1 MGRWA
6 MYRRRGGS
14 VTPSGLLILSVV
26 NSGDDTN
33 FFVTLSG
40 PPDFGSGEN
49 PLDLLIDGTE
59 LTSVLPDAGNVIAVQ
74 TVSPVSP
81 SGAWELI
88 GVLLPGSPLLF
99 PQSGSY

>member
-26 NSGDDTN
+26 NTGDDVN
-33 FFVTLSG
+33 FLVTLSG
-40 PPDFGSGEN
+40 PPDFGVGTV
-49 PLDLLIDGTE
+49 PTDMTIGGDPVFDL
-59 LTSVLPDAGNVIAVQ
+59 LPDAGNVVNAQ
-74 TVSPVSP
+74 MANPVAA
-81 SGAWELI
+81 SGAWSVS
-88 GVLLPGSPLLF
+88 GVLFPESPLLY